1 MLSLLLEG
9 PLKAAGTEVV
19 QSDQLPG
26 SYWLPGLVSVGYLRI
41 GILIALGAAAIAWIV
56 QSRTTF
62 GFELLVTGL
71 NSTVARLSGMPVAA
85 RQLGVMMLSGAFAG
99 LAGAPSR

>member
-1 MLSLLLEG
+1 SLLLEG

-19 QSDQLPG
+19 QSDPLPG
-26 SYWLPGLVSVGYLRI
+26 AYWLPGLVAVGYLRI
-41 GILIALGAAAIAWIV
+41 GILIALAAAAVAWVI

-71 NSTVARLSGMPVAA
+71 NPNVARLSGMPVAA
-85 RQLGVMMLSGAFAG
+85 RQIGVMMMSGAFAG
-99 LAGAPSR
+99 LAGAVQV